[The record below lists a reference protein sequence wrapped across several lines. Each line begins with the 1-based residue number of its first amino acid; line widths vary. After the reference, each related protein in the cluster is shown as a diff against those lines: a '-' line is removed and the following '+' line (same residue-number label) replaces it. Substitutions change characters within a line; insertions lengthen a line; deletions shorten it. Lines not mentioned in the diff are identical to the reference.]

1 MKQKFEAI
9 REAITFIKNNW
20 IDKSDSYWEGAP
32 HEFVGAT
39 LFGGV
44 TKTDIKQIIKAINSG
59 EPIEVDSL
67 SGEIAK
73 NRLVKVR
80 VMK

>member
-1 MKQKFEAI
+1 MQLKFEAI
-9 REAITFIKNNW
+9 KEAILFIKNNW

-44 TKTDIKQIIKAINSG
+44 TKRDIKEIVKAINSG
-59 EPIEVDSL
+59 EHVDIESL
-67 SGEIAK
+67 AGEISN

-80 VMK
+80 VIK